1 MKIFTKNIAI
11 DGRLV
16 RSEVF
21 LCSIISNKQYES
33 LYKLLIILVQLNLF
47 NKFILDWSS
56 DNCFEFDVKD
66 ILIFFNETETI
77 SDDELEVLKKF
88 NIRGCDIFE
97 LLKNDCKERIT
108 DYNFEKD
115 KYVLIEQLTK
125 EDIEKIKPY
134 YIKLFSEKAWNEIV

>member
-21 LCSIISNKQYES
+21 FCSIISNEQYES
-33 LYKLLIILVQLNLF
+33 LFKLLLILDQLNLF

-97 LLKNDCKERIT
+97 LLKDDCKERIT

-125 EDIEKIKPY
+125 EDIEKIKPH